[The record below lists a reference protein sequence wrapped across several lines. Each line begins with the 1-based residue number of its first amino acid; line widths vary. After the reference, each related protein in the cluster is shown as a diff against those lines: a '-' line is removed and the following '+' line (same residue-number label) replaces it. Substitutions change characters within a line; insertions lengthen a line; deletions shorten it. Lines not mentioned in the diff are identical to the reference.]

1 MAEYYDEEGR
11 PYWCRICPFCGER
24 EAVLFGDGL
33 SRTCRVCGAR
43 WLEWRG
49 LVRLIEPKCAKAI
62 LESSITGVHHIPW
75 RFAQTQNVE
84 EPKAIETTEKEETQM
99 SKELQVFSFEERETR
114 VTMVKGEPWIVA
126 KDVADALG
134 YNPDSKMGMLF
145 KHVPEEWKGVNRIY
159 TPGGSQKML
168 CLSEQGLY
176 FFLGRSDKPKAL
188 PYQRWIAG
196 EVVPSIRKTGEYATP
211 AAKKRK
217 TDKDDELAL
226 RRIEVM
232 EKNADYRMAKL
243 ILEGIDKFK
252 DVMTPESKIVFMA
265 KYGELTAK
273 HDMTHMLPPATEK
286 WYSATELGTEFGI
299 SAQQI
304 GKTANENDL
313 KAPEGES
320 NQYGTWI
327 RSKSQHSSREVMTW
341 VYYEAGREWFA
352 RYFKERKTA

>member
-11 PYWCRICPFCGER
+11 PYWSRICPFCGER
-24 EAVLFGDGL
+24 EAVRFEDGL
-33 SRTCRVCGAR
+33 LRACRGCGAK

-49 LVRLIEPKCAKAI
+49 LVRLIEPKCDKVI

-75 RFAQTQNVE
+75 RFVQAQSAE
-84 EPKAIETTEKEETQM
+84 EPKAIETTVKEETQM
-99 SKELQVFSFEERETR
+99 SRELQVFSFEEKKVR
-114 VTMVKGEPWIVA
+114 VVMKSNTPWWVA
-126 KDVADALG
+126 KDVCDVLG
-134 YNPDSKMGMLF
+134 LTNAR
-145 KHVPEEWKGVNRIY
+145 EAI
-159 TPGGSQKML
+159 
-168 CLSEQGLY
+168 
-176 FFLGRSDKPKAL
+176 KAL
-188 PYQRWIAG
+188 DDDEKSTVRISDGAG
-196 EVVPSIRKTGEYATP
+196 GPERNAINESGMYALIMRSNKPEAKRFRKWVTSEVLPQLRKTGEYATP

-217 TDKDDELAL
+217 ADKDDELAL

-286 WYSATELGTEFGI
+286 WYSATELGTEFGV
-299 SAQQI
+299 SARQI

-341 VYYEAGREWFA
+341 VYYEAAREWFA

>member
-1 MAEYYDEEGR
+1 MSDYDDKGR
-11 PYWCRICPFCGER
+11 PYWHCICPFCGER

-43 WLEWRG
+43 WDEFITMGRF
-49 LVRLIEPKCAKAI
+49 IEPRCSRRMQ
-62 LESSITGVHHIPW
+62 ESPIAGVHHIPW
-75 RFAQTQNVE
+75 HFAQDQNVE

-134 YNPDSKMGMLF
+134 YAENSNPARLF
-145 KHVPEEWKGVNRIY
+145 QAVPDEWKGVKRIH
-159 TPGGSQKML
+159 TLGGSQKML

-217 TDKDDELAL
+217 ADKDDELAL

-252 DVMTPESKIVFMA
+252 DVMTPESKTVFMA

-273 HDMTHMLPPATEK
+273 HDMTHMLPHATEK
-286 WYSATELGTEFGI
+286 WYSAAELGTEFGV
-299 SAQQI
+299 SAQRI
-304 GKTANENDL
+304 GKTANENEL

-327 RSKSQHSSREVMTW
+327 RSKSQYSSREVMTW
-341 VYYEAGREWFA
+341 VYYEAAREWFA
-352 RYFKERKTA
+352 RYFGKQKTA

>member
-1 MAEYYDEEGR
+1 MGSKCTTGIALIFSDE
-11 PYWCRICPFCGER
+11 
-24 EAVLFGDGL
+24 
-33 SRTCRVCGAR
+33 RTCVFTSPPVLPRTRRALMEAANEKRAEIGTLAPGQCVCMIWTPLTG
-43 WLEWRG
+43 WMVEFVG
-49 LVRLIEPKCAKAI
+49 
-62 LESSITGVHHIPW
+62 ESSMV
-75 RFAQTQNVE
+75 
-84 EPKAIETTEKEETQM
+84 EKEEMQM
-99 SKELQVFSFEERETR
+99 SKEIQVFSFEDRETR

-217 TDKDDELAL
+217 ADKDDELAL

-273 HDMTHMLPPATEK
+273 HDMMHMLPPATEK
-286 WYSATELGTEFGI
+286 WYSATELGTEFGV

-341 VYYEAGREWFA
+341 VYYEAAREWFA

>member
-11 PYWCRICPFCGER
+11 PYWSRICPFCGER
-24 EAVLFGDGL
+24 EAVLFEDGL
-33 SRTCRVCGAR
+33 SRACRVCGAR

-49 LVRLIEPKCAKAI
+49 LVRLIEPKCGKVI
-62 LESSITGVHHIPW
+62 LASPITGVHHVPW

-84 EPKAIETTEKEETQM
+84 EPKATEMTEKEEIQM
-99 SKELQVFSFEERETR
+99 SKELQVFSFEEKKVR
-114 VTMVKGEPWIVA
+114 VVMVEGTPWWST
-126 KDVADALG
+126 KDVCGILEHSNHKVAIQALDG
-134 YNPDSKMGMLF
+134 DEVRKVYLTDSLGRK
-145 KHVPEEWKGVNRIY
+145 
-159 TPGGSQKML
+159 QKTNVV
-168 CLSEQGLY
+168 SESGLY
-176 FFLGRSDKPKAL
+176 ALIMRSNKPEAKRFRKWVTSEVL
-188 PYQRWIAG
+188 PQL
-196 EVVPSIRKTGEYATP
+196 RKTGEYATP

-217 TDKDDELAL
+217 VDKDDELAL
-226 RRIEVM
+226 RRIEIM

>member
-1 MAEYYDEEGR
+1 MRPQCATGIVLVFSEER
-11 PYWCRICPFCGER
+11 THIFTSPPVLPRTRRALMEVASEKKR
-24 EAVLFGDGL
+24 ELGPIAPGQ
-33 SRTCRVCGAR
+33 CVCMVWTSFTG
-43 WLEWRG
+43 WMVEFVG
-49 LVRLIEPKCAKAI
+49 
-62 LESSITGVHHIPW
+62 ESSMV
-75 RFAQTQNVE
+75 
-84 EPKAIETTEKEETQM
+84 EKEGTQM
-99 SKELQVFSFEERETR
+99 SKELQVFSFEDRETR

-134 YNPDSKMGMLF
+134 YSGNSSIAQLMQSVPD
-145 KHVPEEWKGVNRIY
+145 EWKGIKRID
-159 TPGGSQKML
+159 TLGGSQKML

-252 DVMTPESKIVFMA
+252 DVMTPESKTVFMA
-265 KYGELTAK
+265 KYGELTTK

-286 WYSATELGTEFGI
+286 WYSAKELGAEFGI

-341 VYYEAGREWFA
+341 VYYEAAREWFA
-352 RYFKERKTA
+352 RYFRESKTA